1 MQVNDILEP
10 NVRIRELKKDRV
22 NFVLENVDLSFAN
35 SLRRVMMAD
44 IPTVAIDMVEI
55 VTNTTVLPD
64 EFIAHRF
71 GMIPLVSNNCDEAI
85 RYSRDCTCLESCQN
99 CSIELVLNVACNE
112 NRTMDITS
120 NHLDVVARGGYGWR
134 EEVDDGEE
142 IARRSENFGHPVGK
156 NDPSVPPVLICKI
169 RKGQELSVRCIAK
182 KGIAKEHAKWSPCS
196 AVSFE
201 YDPHNRLRHTTYW
214 YETDI
219 KKEWPLS
226 ANAAE
231 EEPPRDDEPFDYNLK
246 PQKFYFEVETDGSLG
261 PQEVVMKGLTELQT
275 KLANLILGLKSDP
288 NDLDALGGDSGAQLP
303 PANGTAPAPR
313 ATTGWGQE
321 ASPSSGW
328 AGTPGTGG
336 GGGAG
341 GAGGGAGGSGGG
353 GGGSGWGTSPAGG
366 GSAWGGNSGS
376 GASPSSGNWSA
387 SGAASGAWG
396 AGGSGWGTGS
406 PARNTGWGSPNPQT
420 QSGWNV

>member
-1 MQVNDILEP
+1 MQVNDLLEP

-22 NFVLENVDLSFAN
+22 NFVLENVDLAFAN

-44 IPTVAIDMVEI
+44 IPTVAIDI
-55 VTNTTVLPD
+55 VDFETNTTVLPD
-64 EFIAHRF
+64 EFIAHRL

-85 RYSRDCTCLESCQN
+85 RYSRDCTCLDSCQN
-99 CSIELVLNVACNE
+99 CSIELSLSVACNE
-112 NRTMDITS
+112 NRTMEVTS

-156 NDPSVPPVLICKI
+156 NDPSMPPVLICKI
-169 RKGQELSVRCIAK
+169 RKGQELRVRCIAK

-226 ANAAE
+226 TNAAE
-231 EEPPRDDEPFDYNLK
+231 EEPPRDDEPFDYNGK

-288 NDLDALGGDSGAQLP
+288 NDLDTLGGDGGAQLP
-303 PANGTAPAPR
+303 VTNGTAAAPR
-313 ATTGWGQE
+313 AAGWGQE
-321 ASPSSGW
+321 GAVSSGW
-328 AGTPGTGG
+328 GSTPAPGSSGWGGSASASGGG

-341 GAGGGAGGSGGG
+341 GSAGWGGS
-353 GGGSGWGTSPAGG
+353 P
-366 GSAWGGNSGS
+366 GS
-376 GASPSSGNWSA
+376 GASPSA
-387 SGAASGAWG
+387 SGWGTNAPAGAWS
-396 AGGSGWGTGS
+396 AGGSGWGAGS
-406 PARNTGWGSPNPQT
+406 PARNTGWSSPNPQT